1 MPYANVKLEPE
12 VHERLEQDVKD
23 ERFSSVS
30 SAVRHYLDVGMERDT
45 QLRERVDEL
54 QKDKEEWRAQA
65 RSLMEKSE

>member
-12 VHERLEQDVKD
+12 VHERLEQEVEQGTWD
-23 ERFSSVS
+23 SVS
-30 SAVRHYLDVGMERDT
+30 AAVRHYIDVGMERDT

-54 QKDKEEWRAQA
+54 QEDKEEWRAQA